1 MKRVQ
6 KKIQTQVE
14 EENKIKTK
22 IYAGAPPSKAVKLTS
37 RVTSRVST
45 ESQRLDNEYHKKLS
59 DYQIRKDFE
68 LEQYKTKI
76 ESTIIETPNSSDF
89 LNTYRNDLK
98 NHFSERKVVFIII
111 IRYS

>member
-37 RVTSRVST
+37 RVTNRVGT
-45 ESQRLDNEYHKKLS
+45 ESKRLDNEYHKKLS
-59 DYQIRKDFE
+59 DYKIRKDFE
-68 LEQYKTKI
+68 LEQYKAKI
-76 ESTIIETPNSSDF
+76 ESTNMETPHPAEF
-89 LNTYRNDLK
+89 LNTYRNGLK
-98 NHFSERKVVFIII
+98 NNFSGREVVFIIT